1 MTSEL
6 TTIVADEL
14 DIFLR
19 EKGMFIGR
27 DDLEELAEIV
37 IGAVDLY
44 VEDEN
49 YDDEDD
55 DLWGEVLEEA

>member
-6 TTIVADEL
+6 VTLVADEL

-27 DDLEELAEIV
+27 DDLEDLAEIV

-44 VEDEN
+44 VEDDN
-49 YDDEDD
+49 YDEDDD
-55 DLWGEVLEEA
+55 DLWGESLEEV